1 MQEQN
6 KTNNNK
12 IHTNTCFADWINDL
26 NPALHKY
33 CYPFADVCERSFQL
47 NSFHYVFFHTAENRI
62 LNCCNTHSSETRKG
76 RLDLKSSLSSFIF
89 ICDIRYFSQI
99 DFCNVLT
106 VGKL

>member
-47 NSFHYVFFHTAENRI
+47 NSFHYVFFPYSREQ
-62 LNCCNTHSSETRKG
+62 
-76 RLDLKSSLSSFIF
+76 
-89 ICDIRYFSQI
+89 DI
-99 DFCNVLT
+99 
-106 VGKL
+106 KLLQYTQQ